1 MRGLGTFRWTWAVVF
16 CLALATSVKAQID
29 ETPDAVDGLGVTEHL
44 NELLPLD
51 TPFTDD
57 RGAQIRLGD
66 YFDGKKPVILSLNY
80 SNCPMLCQQQL
91 NGLVR
96 TLSEM
101 DASVGEDFHVV
112 SISIDPRES
121 YQKASKTRMRYYQE
135 YDRPGTAEGWHFLV
149 GESKSIMAVAKATGF
164 QYRYVPERK
173 EYAHNA
179 VLMLCTPDG
188 RISRY
193 MYGVQ
198 FDEPTLRLSLVE
210 ASEGKIGTT
219 VDQIILTCFMYDETS
234 GRYGPQAI
242 RLMQLGA
249 FTTVACLAIGLIP
262 FWLLRRKASTE
273 KEKLNSNSMDGH
285 LPSSAT

>member
-1 MRGLGTFRWTWAVVF
+1 MRGLGTFRWTWAVIF
-16 CLALATSVKAQID
+16 CLALATSAQAQLD

-44 NELLPLD
+44 NDLLPLN

-57 RGAQIRLGD
+57 RGALIRLGD
-66 YFDGKKPVILSLNY
+66 YFDGEKPVILSLNY

-101 DASVGEDFHVV
+101 DASVGEDFHVI

-121 YQKASKTRMRYYQE
+121 HQKASKTRMRYYQE
-135 YDRPGTAEGWHFLV
+135 YDRPGTADGWHFLV
-149 GESKSIMAVAKATGF
+149 GDVTSIMTVAEATGF

-173 EYAHNA
+173 EYAHTA

-193 MYGVQ
+193 IYGVQ

-219 VDQIILTCFMYDETS
+219 VDQIILTCFMYDETA

-262 FWLLRRKASTE
+262 FWVFRRRTTNGNA
-273 KEKLNSNSMDGH
+273 KLDSHTMDGH

>member
-1 MRGLGTFRWTWAVVF
+1 MIF
-16 CLALATSVKAQID
+16 CLALATSVKAQLN

-44 NELLPLD
+44 NDLLPLE
-51 TPFTDD
+51 TRFTDD
-57 RGAQIRLGD
+57 RGALIRLGD
-66 YFDGKKPVILSLNY
+66 YFDGEKPVILSLNY

-91 NGLVR
+91 NGLVS
-96 TLSEM
+96 TLGEM

-135 YDRPGTAEGWHFLV
+135 YDRPGTSQGWHFLV
-149 GESKSIMAVAKATGF
+149 GDVRSIMAVAKATGF

-179 VLMLCTPDG
+179 VLMLCTPEG

-193 MYGVQ
+193 LYGVQ

-219 VDQIILTCFMYDETS
+219 VDQILLACFMYDETA

-249 FTTVACLAIGLIP
+249 FTTVACLLIGLVP
-262 FWLLRRKASTE
+262 FWVLRRRTFTAKTAF
-273 KEKLNSNSMDGH
+273 
-285 LPSSAT
+285 

>member
-1 MRGLGTFRWTWAVVF
+1 MTIRWMWAVVF
-16 CLALATSVKAQID
+16 CLVLANSVRAQID

-44 NELLPLD
+44 NEQLPLE
-51 TPFTDD
+51 TQFTDD
-57 RGAQIRLGD
+57 RGALIRLGD
-66 YFDGKKPVILSLNY
+66 YFDGEKPVILSLNY

-91 NGLVR
+91 NGLVM

-121 YQKASKTRMRYYQE
+121 YQKASKTRLRYYQE
-135 YDRPGTAEGWHFLV
+135 YDRPGTADGWHFLV
-149 GESKSIMAVAKATGF
+149 GDVTSIMAVAKATGF

-193 MYGVQ
+193 IYGVQ

-219 VDQIILTCFMYDETS
+219 VDQIILTCFMYDETA
-234 GRYGPQAI
+234 GRYGPQAF

-262 FWLLRRKASTE
+262 FWVLRRRTAGVDAKF
-273 KEKLNSNSMDGH
+273 NSNSMDGH
-285 LPSSAT
+285 LPSNAT

>member
-1 MRGLGTFRWTWAVVF
+1 MRGLGTFRWAWAVIF

-57 RGAQIRLGD
+57 RGALIRLGD

-135 YDRPGTAEGWHFLV
+135 YDRPGTANGWHFLV
-149 GESKSIMAVAKATGF
+149 GEAKSIMAVAKATGF

-193 MYGVQ
+193 LYGVQ

-219 VDQIILTCFMYDETS
+219 VDQIILTCFMYDESS
-234 GRYGPQAI
+234 GRYGPQAV

-249 FTTVACLAIGLIP
+249 FTTVTCLVVGLTP
-262 FWLLRRKASTE
+262 FWLLRRRTAC
-273 KEKLNSNSMDGH
+273 
-285 LPSSAT
+285 

>member
-1 MRGLGTFRWTWAVVF
+1 MRGLGTFRWTWAVIF
-16 CLALATSVKAQID
+16 CLALATSVKAQLN

-44 NELLPLD
+44 NELLPLE

-57 RGAQIRLGD
+57 RGALIRLGD
-66 YFDGKKPVILSLNY
+66 YFDGEKPVILSLNY

-121 YQKASKTRMRYYQE
+121 YQRASKTRMRYYQE
-135 YDRPGTAEGWHFLV
+135 YDRPGTADGWHFLV
-149 GESKSIMAVAKATGF
+149 GDVTSIMAVAKATGF

-193 MYGVQ
+193 IYGVQ

-219 VDQIILTCFMYDETS
+219 VDQIILTCFMYDETA
-234 GRYGPQAI
+234 GRYGPQAV

-262 FWLLRRKASTE
+262 FWVLRRRTANENANFHS
-273 KEKLNSNSMDGH
+273 SSMDGH
-285 LPSSAT
+285 LPSNAT

>member
-1 MRGLGTFRWTWAVVF
+1 MRGFGTFRWTWAVIF
-16 CLALATSVKAQID
+16 CLALAPSVQAQID

-44 NELLPLD
+44 NEVLPLD
-51 TPFTDD
+51 TRFTDD
-57 RGAQIRLGD
+57 RGALIRLGD
-66 YFDGKKPVILSLNY
+66 YFDGEKPVILSLNY

-121 YQKASKTRMRYYQE
+121 YQKASETRMRYYQE
-135 YDRPGTAEGWHFLV
+135 YDRPGTADGWHFLV
-149 GESKSIMAVAKATGF
+149 GDVTSIMAVAKATGF

-173 EYAHNA
+173 EYAHTA

-193 MYGVQ
+193 IYGVQ

-219 VDQIILTCFMYDETS
+219 VDQIILTCFMYDETA
-234 GRYGPQAI
+234 GRYGPQAV

-262 FWLLRRKASTE
+262 FWVLRRRTTNA
-273 KEKLNSNSMDGH
+273 KLDSNTMDGH

>member
-1 MRGLGTFRWTWAVVF
+1 MRGFGTFRWTWAVIF
-16 CLALATSVKAQID
+16 CLALAPSVQAQID

-44 NELLPLD
+44 NKVLPLD
-51 TPFTDD
+51 TRFTDD
-57 RGAQIRLGD
+57 RGALIRLGD
-66 YFDGKKPVILSLNY
+66 YFDGEKPVILSLNY

-135 YDRPGTAEGWHFLV
+135 YDRPGTADGWHFLV
-149 GESKSIMAVAKATGF
+149 GDVTSIMAVAKATGF

-173 EYAHNA
+173 EYAHTA

-193 MYGVQ
+193 IYGVQ

-219 VDQIILTCFMYDETS
+219 VDQIILTCFMYDETA
-234 GRYGPQAI
+234 GRYGPQAV

-262 FWLLRRKASTE
+262 FWVLRRRTTNA
-273 KEKLNSNSMDGH
+273 KLDSNTMDGH

>member
-1 MRGLGTFRWTWAVVF
+1 MIF
-16 CLALATSVKAQID
+16 CLALAPSVQAQID

-44 NELLPLD
+44 NEVLPLD
-51 TPFTDD
+51 TRFTDD
-57 RGAQIRLGD
+57 RGALIRLGD
-66 YFDGKKPVILSLNY
+66 YFDGEKPVILSLNY

-121 YQKASKTRMRYYQE
+121 YQKASETRMRYYQE
-135 YDRPGTAEGWHFLV
+135 YDRPGTADGWHFLV
-149 GESKSIMAVAKATGF
+149 GDVTSIMAVAKATGF

-173 EYAHNA
+173 EYAHTA

-193 MYGVQ
+193 IYGVQ

-219 VDQIILTCFMYDETS
+219 VDQIILTCFMYDETA
-234 GRYGPQAI
+234 GRYGPQAV

-262 FWLLRRKASTE
+262 FWVLRRRTTNA
-273 KEKLNSNSMDGH
+273 KLDSNTMDGH